1 MRCPYCQFEDT
12 RVIDSR
18 EGDGGESV
26 RRRRECQSCSER
38 YTTYERVEL
47 RLPFVVKTDGTREKF
62 DERKLR
68 NGFERALQKRPIEA
82 EAIEA
87 AVQRLMRRFSFGGEQ
102 EVETGL
108 VGEAVMNELREMDDV
123 AYVRFASVYRQ
134 FQDLDEFN
142 EVVQRLKD
150 VLPPDVQKAQLPLF
164 KGEEDETS

>member
-1 MRCPYCQFEDT
+1 MKCPYCQSEDT

-26 RRRRECQSCSER
+26 RRRRECQTCSER

-47 RLPFVVKTDGTREKF
+47 RLPFIIKSDGTREKF

-68 NGFERALQKRPIEA
+68 NGFDRALQKRPIEA
-82 EAIEA
+82 EAVEA
-87 AVQRLMRRFSFGGEQ
+87 AVQRILRQFSFGGEQ
-102 EVETGL
+102 EVETGN
-108 VGEAVMNELREMDDV
+108 VGEAVMNELRKMDEV

-150 VLPPDVQKAQLPLF
+150 VLPPDIKKVQLPLF
-164 KGEEDETS
+164 KGDDEDE